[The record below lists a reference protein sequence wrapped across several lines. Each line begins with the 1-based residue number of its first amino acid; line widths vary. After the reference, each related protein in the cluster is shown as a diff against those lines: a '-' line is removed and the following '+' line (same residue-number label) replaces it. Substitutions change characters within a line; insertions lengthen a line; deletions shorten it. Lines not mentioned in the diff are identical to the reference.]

1 MAGEKIPLGKY
12 WRPILIILVIVIAI
26 WLATVSGAVLIPFL
40 LGVLIA
46 YLLMPLVRWLEKRLP
61 PKGKGERAKRIC
73 SVAIVF
79 VGLLVKM
86 VLFMTYIGSI
96 VISASGVLIEKAP
109 VLLSKSTEQ
118 IGNWIKDLRMVVP
131 QAWLIQLDA
140 TMQDLGPQAGKY
152 IQDFAIGAMSIIP
165 ASLPTIMSFLI
176 LPFFLFFMMM
186 DYDAFRKFFYDYMPS
201 KSAKQAG
208 DILTIIGDVMGRY
221 IRSTLILSLIV
232 GVMVW
237 IGLWLLGIQYAP
249 ALGAITAVT
258 QFIPIVGP
266 FVSGFAVVIITLA
279 LHPDKLLWAL
289 LIFIAAQMVLNMV
302 FANWIQG
309 KYMQIHPAV
318 IMVILMVGGFIA
330 GFWGMILALPIAATI
345 WEIFKYYRGQQ
356 PSETPLSVN
365 VL

>member
-1 MAGEKIPLGKY
+1 MWIRSFDMAGEKIPLGKY

-79 VGLLVKM
+79 VGLLVIM

-208 DILTIIGDVMGRY
+208 DV
-221 IRSTLILSLIV
+221 
-232 GVMVW
+232 
-237 IGLWLLGIQYAP
+237 
-249 ALGAITAVT
+249 AV
-258 QFIPIVGP
+258 Q
-266 FVSGFAVVIITLA
+266 
-279 LHPDKLLWAL
+279 
-289 LIFIAAQMVLNMV
+289 
-302 FANWIQG
+302 
-309 KYMQIHPAV
+309 
-318 IMVILMVGGFIA
+318 
-330 GFWGMILALPIAATI
+330 
-345 WEIFKYYRGQQ
+345 
-356 PSETPLSVN
+356 
-365 VL
+365 